1 MVVFPSSNLAEDCK
15 VDNGRPG
22 NSSGGGGGGDDG
34 PPDDPGGPIVQNEN
48 SPEDLRR
55 AILDMNHAS
64 CQSFP
69 T

>member
-1 MVVFPSSNLAEDCK
+1 MQGGP
-15 VDNGRPG
+15 PG
-22 NSSGGGGGGDDG
+22 NSSGGGGGGNDG
-34 PPDDPGGPIVQNEN
+34 LPDDLGGLIVQNEN